1 MRNPDPERKKA
12 IERRK
17 QRLFAWLEEELAA
30 YHERVRFLS
39 RSPDESAPPRAFVV
53 LEWRRRALERL
64 TGAISRL
71 LDSLPDDR
79 RRFVELKYFQQ
90 KSYVAI
96 AAALYVAPRT
106 LFRWREEILSTLAL
120 YLGLLELEGEAGREM
135 AQVDRSTASPSGHVG
150 LDA

>member
-1 MRNPDPERKKA
+1 MRKPERKKT
-12 IERRK
+12 RK

-30 YHERVRFLS
+30 YHEHVRFLS
-39 RSPDESAPPRAFVV
+39 REPDESAPPRAFVV

-64 TGAISRL
+64 TGAVSRL

-90 KSYVAI
+90 KSHVAV
-96 AAALYVAPRT
+96 AAALHVDPRT
-106 LFRWREEILSTLAL
+106 LSRWREEILSTLAI

-135 AQVDRSTASPSGHVG
+135 AQVDRSTTSPPGRSAV
-150 LDA
+150 DT